1 MGKKKSKLTF
11 FNRIKIWWKNFVKNH
26 IIDKAPDHWDI

>member
-1 MGKKKSKLTF
+1 MGKKKSRVTF
-11 FNRIKIWWKNFVKNH
+11 FGRIKVWWKKFVKNH